1 MGLLG
6 IAAVFGPGAL
16 EQLRLQYKA
25 SIDHI
30 ERDTAFQ
37 LGDELIPYKAWLR
50 DDEDGR
56 RRQLPEQL
64 DAPWGLDMLDQRTLQ
79 PDHIYHYTNN
89 GTGVHV
95 YMLDTGIR
103 SSHTQ
108 FLQGQP
114 STGHEPNS
122 PAVPLTPVQY
132 GQTVVGSGNSVAAMV
147 QGSGRGG
154 VPGTSRVGPGFSA
167 FGTSTEDC
175 HGHGTHV
182 AAVVG
187 GLDFG
192 VAKNVTLHPVQVLDC
207 GGSATAT
214 SIVQGLEWVLENMIQ
229 PAVVH
234 MSIEGSINSLVNA
247 AVEELVATANVPV
260 VVSAGNNN
268 VDACRVSPASVG
280 AVVTVAAVAQGAVRW
295 PRSNWGPCVD
305 MFAPGASIQS
315 AVNNDDSA
323 TMQKTGTSMAAPF
336 VTGVV
341 ALYLERNPGANDVEV
356 KQKLNYWA
364 TASLVTEEVPTVAQD
379 AYISEFSETQYGSA
393 SEAPNSAN
401 EGWAAPPLLHRTPN
415 RLLSSLLQAPV
426 HLTPGMLVVNDSDTS
441 FSVQLQLSRM
451 PTASVMV
458 TLGVP
463 VAWDGTAL
471 ASLSELRFSLQ
482 PSSDNSSWT
491 EPPAKVLTL
500 RPAKL
505 CSGTYFVTATLS
517 SDDPFFDQQIHTL
530 KVVDLRPLT
539 GETGQDPRVVNS
551 LPFVDSGTT
560 RFFKSNYMFNIGG
573 GPSGGAAPG
582 AIVGNAPDI
591 VWSYTSPVAQSITVS
606 SCGSSFDTILAVA
619 CNDIKGPGSFLT
631 DDDDPTCIQ
640 NPSNSRID
648 TTLVANATY
657 YIILKG
663 FAGAQGPFRLSVTQQ
678 VALY

>member
-1 MGLLG
+1 M
-6 IAAVFGPGAL
+6 
-16 EQLRLQYKA
+16 
-25 SIDHI
+25 
-30 ERDTAFQ
+30 
-37 LGDELIPYKAWLR
+37 
-50 DDEDGR
+50 
-56 RRQLPEQL
+56 LP
-64 DAPWGLDMLDQRTLQ
+64 
-79 PDHIYHYTNN
+79 
-89 GTGVHV
+89 
-95 YMLDTGIR
+95 
-103 SSHTQ
+103 
-108 FLQGQP
+108 
-114 STGHEPNS
+114 
-122 PAVPLTPVQY
+122 
-132 GQTVVGSGNSVAAMV
+132 
-147 QGSGRGG
+147 
-154 VPGTSRVGPGFSA
+154 
-167 FGTSTEDC
+167 
-175 HGHGTHV
+175 
-182 AAVVG
+182 
-187 GLDFG
+187 
-192 VAKNVTLHPVQVLDC
+192 
-207 GGSATAT
+207 
-214 SIVQGLEWVLENMIQ
+214 QGLEWVLENMIQ

-364 TASLVTEEVPTVAQD
+364 TASLVTEEIPTVAQD

-451 PTASVMV
+451 PTAAVMV

-482 PSSDNSSWT
+482 PSSNNSSWM

-500 RPAKL
+500 SRPAKL

-530 KVVDLRPLT
+530 KVGMHMVHLTCKAFWPCAAPCPQSADRAGTCNGGMAATRLLIMLDSNERSVEGACRKDPGKNQVARQLSGLSRGDVQVVDLRPLT
-539 GETGQDPRVVNS
+539 GETGQDPRVINS

-591 VWSYTSPVAQSITVS
+591 VWSYNSPVAQSITVS

-631 DDDDPTCIQ
+631 D
-640 NPSNSRID
+640 
-648 TTLVANATY
+648 
-657 YIILKG
+657 
-663 FAGAQGPFRLSVTQQ
+663 
-678 VALY
+678 

>member
-1 MGLLG
+1 
-6 IAAVFGPGAL
+6 
-16 EQLRLQYKA
+16 
-25 SIDHI
+25 
-30 ERDTAFQ
+30 
-37 LGDELIPYKAWLR
+37 
-50 DDEDGR
+50 
-56 RRQLPEQL
+56 
-64 DAPWGLDMLDQRTLQ
+64 MLDQRTLQ

-89 GTGVHV
+89 GT
-95 YMLDTGIR
+95 
-103 SSHTQ
+103 
-108 FLQGQP
+108 
-114 STGHEPNS
+114 
-122 PAVPLTPVQY
+122 
-132 GQTVVGSGNSVAAMV
+132 
-147 QGSGRGG
+147 
-154 VPGTSRVGPGFSA
+154 
-167 FGTSTEDC
+167 
-175 HGHGTHV
+175 
-182 AAVVG
+182 

-234 MSIEGSINSLVNA
+234 MSIEGSLNSLVNA

-341 ALYLERNPGANDVEV
+341 ALYLERNP
-356 KQKLNYWA
+356 
-364 TASLVTEEVPTVAQD
+364 
-379 AYISEFSETQYGSA
+379 
-393 SEAPNSAN
+393 
-401 EGWAAPPLLHRTPN
+401 
-415 RLLSSLLQAPV
+415 V

-451 PTASVMV
+451 PTAAVMV

-530 KVVDLRPLT
+530 K
-539 GETGQDPRVVNS
+539 
-551 LPFVDSGTT
+551 
-560 RFFKSNYMFNIGG
+560 
-573 GPSGGAAPG
+573 
-582 AIVGNAPDI
+582 
-591 VWSYTSPVAQSITVS
+591 
-606 SCGSSFDTILAVA
+606 
-619 CNDIKGPGSFLT
+619 
-631 DDDDPTCIQ
+631 
-640 NPSNSRID
+640 
-648 TTLVANATY
+648 
-657 YIILKG
+657 
-663 FAGAQGPFRLSVTQQ
+663 
-678 VALY
+678 